1 MIHHDGGPNPGVVQ
15 AALLWPQIRT
25 PPQGIRHHC
34 KSRNAGGRASDDA
47 IRSLVISYK
56 FLDTKEL
63 FVFHH
68 TDCGMETFDDATMHR
83 LLNFKLDT
91 FRADENSWHDH
102 GTSPGSAEGDYTPT
116 VTADVK
122 RIREHPLVLARIPI
136 YGFVY
141 DVKTGR
147 LNEVA
152 ETTELGK
159 AG

>member
-1 MIHHDGGPNPGVVQ
+1 
-15 AALLWPQIRT
+15 
-25 PPQGIRHHC
+25 
-34 KSRNAGGRASDDA
+34 
-47 IRSLVISYK
+47 
-56 FLDTKEL
+56 
-63 FVFHH
+63 
-68 TDCGMETFDDATMHR
+68 METFDDATMHR

-122 RIREHPLVLARIPI
+122 RIREHPLVPARIPI

>member
-1 MIHHDGGPNPGVVQ
+1 
-15 AALLWPQIRT
+15 
-25 PPQGIRHHC
+25 
-34 KSRNAGGRASDDA
+34 
-47 IRSLVISYK
+47 
-56 FLDTKEL
+56 
-63 FVFHH
+63 
-68 TDCGMETFDDATMHR
+68 METFDDATMHR

-102 GTSPGSAEGDYTPT
+102 GASPESAEGDYTPT

-122 RIREHPLVLARIPI
+122 RIREHPLVPARIPI